1 MNSTGS
7 GRSYVLPLAF
17 AMTVSMWAVAYV
29 CRLPAVMAPSWIV
42 LVLMLAMV
50 ALWGWRSGF
59 RTGGGWLA
67 GVMVGAA
74 AAVLNML
81 ILGSILASADGGG
94 VAPSALWWVPGSILV
109 IALIAGGFAAV
120 PGRGVD
126 DVIDPAGWTAL
137 FSKVAVAATFLL
149 VVAGGL
155 VTSNEAG
162 LAVVDWPNT
171 FGSNMFLFP
180 LARMTGGIYY
190 EHAHRLFGALV
201 GLTTIVLAVRL
212 WRRDDRPWLR
222 RLATAAVVLVMVQG
236 VLGGLR
242 VTGGFTLSTSES
254 DMAPSIALAVL
265 HGVLGQVFLG
275 LMVAIAV
282 VTSRWWL
289 QAPAAEPRPTVGGDR
304 SLQLWLVAI
313 LVVQLVLG
321 AVQRHL
327 AWGLIIHISLAA
339 VVVMLAVI
347 AGARAWGLYHG
358 SWPVQRLG
366 QALIG
371 VVSIQVTLGIAALA
385 VTQGRAVVGSPST
398 LEVTIATA
406 HQATGAALLA
416 LAVTL
421 YIWTQKLFRQEDVV
435 TSER

>member
-1 MNSTGS
+1 MTSTRRN
-7 GRSYVLPLAF
+7 RSYVLPLGF
-17 AMTVSMWAVAYV
+17 AMTVSMWAAAYV
-29 CRLPAVMAPSWIV
+29 CRLPAVMAPSWLV
-42 LVLMLAMV
+42 LGLMLAMV
-50 ALWGWRSGF
+50 ALWGWATGF

-81 ILGSILASADGGG
+81 ILGGILASADGGG

-109 IALIAGGFAAV
+109 IALVSGGFAVV
-120 PGRGVD
+120 PGRRVEH
-126 DVIDPAGWTAL
+126 VSDPADWTAL
-137 FSKVAVAATFLL
+137 FAKVAVAATFLL

-212 WRRDDRPWLR
+212 WRSDDRPWLR
-222 RLATAAVVLVMVQG
+222 RLAIVAVVLVIFQG
-236 VLGGLR
+236 ILGGLR
-242 VTGGFTLSTSES
+242 VTGGFTLSTSET

-275 LMVAIAV
+275 LIVAIAV
-282 VTSRWWL
+282 VTSRWWR
-289 QAPAAEPRPTVGGDR
+289 QAPAAEPRPTAAGDR
-304 SLQLWLVAI
+304 SMQMWLIAT
-313 LVVQLVLG
+313 LVLQLVLG

-358 SWPVQRLG
+358 AWPVQRLG

-371 VVSIQVTLGIAALA
+371 GVGVQVTLGIAALA
-385 VTQGRAVVGSPST
+385 VTQGRAVVGSPTT

-406 HQATGAALLA
+406 HQATGALLLA
-416 LAVTL
+416 LAVAL
-421 YIWTQKLFRQEDVV
+421 ALWTRRLFAL
-435 TSER
+435 ER